1 MGEPLPSVLELE
13 HSIGCSLSIKGAAN
27 LHPNGRDMIAAAG
40 GAVVVTSL
48 SDAHEQVLLNGHDD
62 FITCVAVARQGHL
75 IASGQQGQNAD
86 VILWDVDQRQPRFR
100 WQEHDFGVSCLAF
113 TRDDSLLATVGNVF
127 DKRVFVWD
135 VVSGLIVA
143 WHATAP
149 DPTTAI
155 VEAGFVK
162 DIKRREQ
169 AQHQF
174 IMLGGKEMHV
184 WQVDTNTGETNTHA
198 IQFGSK
204 HTREFLCLAMS
215 QDYELC
221 YAGTTTGDVVTV
233 LMKNSVVQS
242 MVDVCAAGVHTIS
255 VLHEREA
262 TLVCGGGDG
271 TVTVLASHDGRTFQ
285 PLQQVKLDGVI
296 TSLSV
301 AWDGAEGLVA
311 TSTGSLF
318 RVRLQDL
325 SFTVHAQLPTR
336 PIHAVT
342 FPHSISDQFISASG
356 DGVVTV
362 WDANDYS
369 ARLRCWQRGCEAAL
383 CVAGTPD
390 ILVSGYTDGKLR
402 SFDMYQGSLLWEID
416 DAHRGGT
423 NCVQIAR
430 NARFICSGGKEG
442 ELRVWEL
449 RTREMVSHL
458 KEHSAI
464 VNDFQLF
471 ENDRYGISASRDH
484 QIFTWDLQ
492 AEKRLTTH
500 REKHGGVN
508 SLVLLEDQTTVISSG
523 QERFLTMWDLRTRD
537 HVHRVGT
544 ESEIMSLSYFRGN
557 GGLIAAGGTDRKV
570 SLWDPRNLTCG
581 QAEAG
586 HSQPIETVA
595 FSADG
600 KQVVSGGYDQCL
612 FVWNVFPLN

>member
-1 MGEPLPSVLELE
+1 
-13 HSIGCSLSIKGAAN
+13 
-27 LHPNGRDMIAAAG
+27 
-40 GAVVVTSL
+40 
-48 SDAHEQVLLNGHDD
+48 
-62 FITCVAVARQGHL
+62 
-75 IASGQQGQNAD
+75 
-86 VILWDVDQRQPRFR
+86 
-100 WQEHDFGVSCLAF
+100 
-113 TRDDSLLATVGNVF
+113 
-127 DKRVFVWD
+127 
-135 VVSGLIVA
+135 
-143 WHATAP
+143 
-149 DPTTAI
+149 
-155 VEAGFVK
+155 
-162 DIKRREQ
+162 
-169 AQHQF
+169 
-174 IMLGGKEMHV
+174 
-184 WQVDTNTGETNTHA
+184 
-198 IQFGSK
+198 
-204 HTREFLCLAMS
+204 
-215 QDYELC
+215 
-221 YAGTTTGDVVTV
+221 
-233 LMKNSVVQS
+233 MKNSVVQS
-242 MVDVCAAGVHTIS
+242 MVDVCAAGVHTIA

-271 TVTVLASHDGRTFQ
+271 TVTILASHDGRTFQ

-301 AWDGAEGLVA
+301 AWDGAESLVA

-325 SFTVHAQLPTR
+325 SFTVHCQLPTR
-336 PIHAVT
+336 PIHAVV

-369 ARLRCWQRGCEAAL
+369 ARLRCWQRSC
-383 CVAGTPD
+383 
-390 ILVSGYTDGKLR
+390 
-402 SFDMYQGSLLWEID
+402 DMYQGSLLWDID

-508 SLVLLEDQTTVISSG
+508 SLVLLEDRTTVISAG

-537 HVHRVGT
+537 EVHRIST
-544 ESEIMSLSYFRGN
+544 QSEIMSLSYFRGN

-581 QAEAG
+581 QAESG

-600 KQVVSGGYDQCL
+600 KQVVSGGYDQCV

>member
-1 MGEPLPSVLELE
+1 MGEPLPSVIELE

-27 LHPNGRDMIAAAG
+27 LHPNGRDIVCCAG
-40 GAVVVTSL
+40 GAVVITSIH
-48 SDAHEQVLLNGHDD
+48 DAHEQVLLNGHDD

-86 VILWDVDQRQPRFR
+86 VILWDVDSRKPRFR
-100 WQEHDFGVSCLAF
+100 WQEHDFGVACLTF
-113 TRDDSLLATVGNVF
+113 TRDDSLLLTVGNVF

-135 VVSGLIVA
+135 CMTGLIVA
-143 WHATAP
+143 WHATVP
-149 DPTTAI
+149 DPTTAV
-155 VEAGFVK
+155 VEAGYVK
-162 DIKRREQ
+162 DIKRREL

-174 IMLGGKEMHV
+174 VMLGGGQLHV
-184 WQVDTNTGETNTHA
+184 WQVDTKSGETNTHQ

-221 YAGTTTGDVVTV
+221 YAGTTSGDVITV

-242 MVDVCAAGVHTIS
+242 MVDVAAGGVHTIS
-255 VLHEREA
+255 VMWEREP

-271 TVTVLASHDGRTFQ
+271 TVTILSSHDGRQFQ
-285 PLQQVKLDGVI
+285 PVQQVKLDGVV
-296 TSLSV
+296 TSVSNSP
-301 AWDGAEGLVA
+301 DFAEALVA
-311 TSTGSLF
+311 TASGSLF
-318 RVRLQDL
+318 RVRLHDL
-325 SFTVHAQLPTR
+325 SFTVHQQLPTR
-336 PIHAVT
+336 PIHAVV
-342 FPHSISDQFISASG
+342 FPHTFSDQFISASG

-362 WDANDYS
+362 WDANNYT

-390 ILVSGYTDGKLR
+390 ILVAGYADGKLR
-402 SFDMYQGSLLWEID
+402 SFDMYQGALLWDID

-423 NCVQIAR
+423 NVVQIAR

-442 ELRVWEL
+442 DLRVWEL

-458 KEHSAI
+458 KEHSSI

-508 SLVLLEDQTTVISSG
+508 SLVLLEDQTTVISAG
-523 QERFLTMWDLRTRD
+523 QERILTMWDLRTRD
-537 HVHRVGT
+537 HVHRVQT
-544 ESEIMSLSYFRGN
+544 DAEIMSLAYAP
-557 GGLIAAGGTDRKV
+557 GGSGLMVAGGTDRKV

-581 QAEAG
+581 QSEAG

-595 FSADG
+595 LSADG
-600 KQVVSGGYDQCL
+600 KQVVTGGYDQCL
-612 FVWNVFPLN
+612 FVWNVFPLY